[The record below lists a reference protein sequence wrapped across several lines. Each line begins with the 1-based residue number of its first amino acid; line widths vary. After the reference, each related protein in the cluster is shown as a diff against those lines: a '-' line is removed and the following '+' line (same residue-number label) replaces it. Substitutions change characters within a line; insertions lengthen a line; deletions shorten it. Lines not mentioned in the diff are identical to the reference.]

1 MSWSFYWSS
10 QPLNWCQASFV
21 ASCSQPDSCV
31 AVCDCLSARRWRVR
45 KERIKSQ
52 TLDAAA
58 DTTHPS
64 DQFVAGCIS
73 ASIHPRNPVWM
84 ILGITS
90 QSRPTCFMFMFLP
103 HPFKTSLEF
112 TRYLNSPWT
121 APPNS
126 QASSPVPCGPASAAG
141 LPPPLGRKRRPP
153 ARPSGP
159 PGTWWWRASQHPRP
173 AAEAVAGVAVQTW
186 ATNREWEFMGI
197 HVDVCWCL
205 LGADFDGDVG
215 WSMW

>member
-84 ILGITS
+84 TLWITS
-90 QSRPTCFMFMFLP
+90 QSRPTCLMFMFLP
-103 HPFKTSLEF
+103 HPFNTSLD
-112 TRYLNSPWT
+112 TSI
-121 APPNS
+121 PPEPHL
-126 QASSPVPCGPASAAG
+126 QTPRRRAQCHAV
-141 LPPPLGRKRRPP
+141 LLQPLGFLRRWDANGAPQRVRV
-153 ARPSGP
+153 ARQGLGGGVHHSIHAQQQRPLQGWRCK
-159 PGTWWWRASQHPRP
+159 PGQQIENGNSCWW
-173 AAEAVAGVAVQTW
+173 
-186 ATNREWEFMGI
+186 
-197 HVDVCWCL
+197 L
-205 LGADFDGDVG
+205 LMLIVGSRLWDVG
-215 WSMW
+215 WWSMR